1 MDKNIL
7 VETANKMMDKP
18 KGILAMDES
27 SPTIAKRL
35 ASINV
40 DNNENNRRRYR
51 ELIVTAPNLSNF
63 ISGAILFEET
73 FDQKM
78 EDGTLFRDY
87 LTSIGILPGIK
98 VDKGAK
104 ELSCHPGEKITEGL
118 DGLRDR
124 LALYYQNGAKFC
136 KWRAV
141 ITIGN
146 TIPSDACIE
155 SNMNALARYA
165 SLCQENNLVPIV
177 EPEVLING
185 SHSIE
190 KCDEVTRKSLH
201 SLFNQLKMM
210 NVFLP
215 GTILKPSM
223 VISGQENDSRANQE
237 EVATKTIACLKDCVP
252 TDTAGIAFLSGGQSE
267 IESSKNLNEI
277 NKINDTNFLITF
289 SYGRGLQASALKEFG
304 KDQNNKASIQKAF
317 DHRAKMNGLSSKGEW
332 SENLEKEIAS

>member
-7 VETANKMMDKP
+7 VETAKKMMEKP

-78 EDGTLFRDY
+78 EDGILFRDY
-87 LTSIGILPGIK
+87 LASIGILPGIK

-104 ELSCHPGEKITEGL
+104 DFSCNPDEKITEGL

-124 LALYYQNGAKFC
+124 LETYYQNGAKFC

-146 TIPSDACIE
+146 DIPSDACIE
-155 SNMNALARYA
+155 SNMHALARYA

-185 SHSIE
+185 SHSID
-190 KCDEVTRKSLH
+190 KCDAVTRQSLH
-201 SLFNQLKMM
+201 SLFNQLQMM

-252 TDTAGIAFLSGGQSE
+252 TDTAGIAFLSGGQTDAE
-267 IESSKNLNEI
+267 AESHLNIMNQKNDLPWRV
-277 NKINDTNFLITF
+277 TF
-289 SYGRGLQASALKEFG
+289 SYARAIQAAALAAWQG
-304 KDQNNKASIQKAF
+304 KDDNLDTAQSILI
-317 DHRAKMNGLSSKGEW
+317 DRAQRCSNSSIGK
-332 SENLEKEIAS
+332 L

>member
-1 MDKNIL
+1 MDTNIL
-7 VETANKMMDKP
+7 VETAKKMMEKP

-87 LTSIGILPGIK
+87 LASIGILPGIK

-104 ELSCHPGEKITEGL
+104 DFSCHPDEKITEGL

-124 LALYYQNGAKFC
+124 LATYYQKGAKFC

-146 TIPSDACIE
+146 DIPSDACIE

-185 SHSIE
+185 SHSID

-223 VISGQENDSRANQE
+223 VISGQENDSRADQE

-252 TDTAGIAFLSGGQSE
+252 TDTAGIAFLSGGQTDAE
-267 IESSKNLNEI
+267 AESHLNIMNQKNDLPWRV
-277 NKINDTNFLITF
+277 TF
-289 SYGRGLQASALKEFG
+289 SYARAIQAAALAAWQG
-304 KDQNNKASIQKAF
+304 KDDNLVTSQSILI
-317 DHRAKMNGLSSKGEW
+317 DRAQRCSNSSIGK
-332 SENLEKEIAS
+332 L

>member
-7 VETANKMMDKP
+7 AETASKMMMRP

-35 ASINV
+35 ASISV
-40 DNNENNRRRYR
+40 DNNEDNRRRYR
-51 ELIVTAPNLSNF
+51 ELIVTAPNLSDY

-78 EDGTLFRDY
+78 SDGTLFRDY
-87 LTSIGILPGIK
+87 LASIGILPGIK

-104 ELSCHPGEKITEGL
+104 DLSCHPDEKITEGL

-124 LALYYQNGAKFC
+124 LAEYYKNGAKFC

-146 TIPSDACIE
+146 NIPSDACIE

-185 SHSIE
+185 THSIDE
-190 KCDEVTRKSLH
+190 CDKVTRKSIS
-201 SLFNQLKMM
+201 SLFSHLKMF
-210 NVFLP
+210 NIYLP
-215 GTILKPSM
+215 GTVLKPSM
-223 VISGQENDSRANQE
+223 VISGQENDSRASHE
-237 EVATKTIACLKDCVP
+237 EVASKTIACLKDFVP
-252 TDTAGIAFLSGGQSE
+252 NDTAGIAFLSGGQTDLE
-267 IESSKNLNEI
+267 AESHLNI
-277 NKINDTNFLITF
+277 MNQASDLPWRVTF
-289 SYGRGLQASALKEFG
+289 SYARAIQAAALAAWKG
-304 KDQNNKASIQKAF
+304 KD
-317 DHRAKMNGLSSKGEW
+317 
-332 SENLEKEIAS
+332 ENLESSQSILVERAQRCSNSSVGKL

>member
-7 VETANKMMDKP
+7 AETASKMMMRP

-35 ASINV
+35 ASISV
-40 DNNENNRRRYR
+40 DNNEDNRRRYR
-51 ELIVTAPNLSNF
+51 ELIVTAPNLSDY

-78 EDGTLFRDY
+78 SDGTLFRDY
-87 LTSIGILPGIK
+87 LASIGILPGIK

-104 ELSCHPGEKITEGL
+104 DLSCHPDEKITEGL

-124 LALYYQNGAKFC
+124 LAAYYKNGAKFC

-146 TIPSDACIE
+146 NIPSDACIE

-185 SHSIE
+185 THSIDE
-190 KCDEVTRKSLH
+190 CDKVTRKSIS
-201 SLFNQLKMM
+201 SLFSHLKMF
-210 NVFLP
+210 NIYLP
-215 GTILKPSM
+215 GTVLKPSM
-223 VISGQENDSRANQE
+223 VISGQENDSRASHE
-237 EVATKTIACLKDCVP
+237 EVASKTIACLKDFVP
-252 TDTAGIAFLSGGQSE
+252 NDTAGIAFLSGGQTDLE
-267 IESSKNLNEI
+267 AESHLNI
-277 NKINDTNFLITF
+277 MNQASDLPWRVTF
-289 SYGRGLQASALKEFG
+289 SYARAIQAAAL
-304 KDQNNKASIQKAF
+304 AAW
-317 DHRAKMNGLSSKGEW
+317 KGED
-332 SENLEKEIAS
+332 ENLESSQSILVERAQRCSNSSVGKL

>member
-7 VETANKMMDKP
+7 VETAQKMMMRP

-40 DNNENNRRRYR
+40 DNNEDNRRRYR
-51 ELIVTAPNLSNF
+51 ELIVTAPNLSDY

-78 EDGTLFRDY
+78 KDGTLFRDY
-87 LTSIGILPGIK
+87 LASIGILPGIK

-104 ELSCHPGEKITEGL
+104 DLSCHPNEKITEGL
-118 DGLRDR
+118 DGLRER
-124 LALYYQNGAKFC
+124 LAVYYENGAKFC

-141 ITIGN
+141 ITIAN
-146 TIPSDACIE
+146 DIPSDACIE

-185 SHSIE
+185 AHSIDE
-190 KCDEVTRKSLH
+190 CDEVTRKSLS
-201 SLFNQLKMM
+201 SLFSHLKMF
-210 NVFLP
+210 NVYLP
-215 GTILKPSM
+215 GTVLKPSM
-223 VISGQENDSRANQE
+223 VISGQENDSRASYE
-237 EVATKTIACLKDCVP
+237 EVASKTIACLKEFVP
-252 TDTAGIAFLSGGQSE
+252 NDTAGIAFLSGGQTDLE
-267 IESSKNLNEI
+267 AESHLNI
-277 NKINDTNFLITF
+277 MNQSSDLPWRVTF
-289 SYGRGLQASALKEFG
+289 SYARAIQAAALAAWQG
-304 KDQNNKASIQKAF
+304 KD
-317 DHRAKMNGLSSKGEW
+317 
-332 SENLEKEIAS
+332 ENLESSQRILIERAQRCSNSSVGKL

>member
-7 VETANKMMDKP
+7 VETAKKMMEKP

-87 LTSIGILPGIK
+87 LDTIGILPGIK

-104 ELSCHPGEKITEGL
+104 DFSCHPDEKITEGL

-124 LALYYQNGAKFC
+124 LATYYQNGAKFC

-146 TIPSDACIE
+146 DIPSDACIE

-185 SHSIE
+185 SHSID
-190 KCDEVTRKSLH
+190 KCDAVTRQSLH
-201 SLFNQLKMM
+201 SLFNQLQMM

-252 TDTAGIAFLSGGQSE
+252 TDTAGIAFLSGGQTDAE
-267 IESSKNLNEI
+267 AESHLNIMNQKNDLPWRV
-277 NKINDTNFLITF
+277 TF
-289 SYGRGLQASALKEFG
+289 SYARAIQAAALAAWQG
-304 KDQNNKASIQKAF
+304 KDDNLDTAQSILI
-317 DHRAKMNGLSSKGEW
+317 DRAQRCSNSSIGK
-332 SENLEKEIAS
+332 L